1 MKRYKK
7 MAQRFHLNPDLFAW
21 IQKIDW
27 MLKVGSERHLNREI
41 IRIDKIRTDQHDPN
55 A

>member
-1 MKRYKK
+1 

-21 IQKIDW
+21 ILKIDW
-27 MLKVGSERHLNREI
+27 MLKVGFERYLNHEI
-41 IRIDKIRTDQHDPN
+41 RRNDKIRTDQHDPN

>member
-1 MKRYKK
+1 

-27 MLKVGSERHLNREI
+27 MLNIGFKPHSNREI
-41 IRIDKIRTDQHDPN
+41 RRNDKIRTDQHDPN
-55 A
+55 V